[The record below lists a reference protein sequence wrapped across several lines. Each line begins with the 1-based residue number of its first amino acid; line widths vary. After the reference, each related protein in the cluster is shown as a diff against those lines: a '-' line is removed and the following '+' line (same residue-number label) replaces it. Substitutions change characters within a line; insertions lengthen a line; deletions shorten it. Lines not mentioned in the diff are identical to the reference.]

1 MQMRRLVF
9 TALASWGVGCSGGRT
24 DTGTGTGT
32 LLAAIEVEGSANGT
46 SIDVMLTLR
55 GNPVPSANVVFT
67 DVDSGQTLA
76 LDQIQSGAYR
86 GSFGNY
92 HRTLKVK
99 ITSGDDTLS
108 ATLEGPSPHVITR
121 PPNDA
126 IVERA
131 GFMFLRVEWQ
141 APSAAQRVVIVP
153 DGIDPITLDGDP
165 FFATIPLMALK
176 DQTQMIEVRRETSV
190 DLAGGA
196 QGSKMT
202 TRYKVDNSF
211 TLEG

>member
-1 MQMRRLVF
+1 MRFRSFTLLV
-9 TALASWGVGCSGGRT
+9 LASGCAGGGRT
-24 DTGTGTGT
+24 DPGTGTGT
-32 LLAAIEVEGSANGT
+32 LVAAIEVEGSANGT
-46 SIDVMLTLR
+46 SIDVMLTLK

-67 DVDSGQTLA
+67 DVDSGQTLT

-92 HRTLKVK
+92 HRALKVK
-99 ITSGDDTLS
+99 ITAGDDTLS
-108 ATLEGPSPHVITR
+108 AALEGPSPHVITR

-131 GFMFLRVEWQ
+131 GFMFLRVEWR
-141 APSAAQRVVIVP
+141 APSAAQRVVITP
-153 DGIDPITLDGDP
+153 EGIDPVTLDGDP
-165 FFATIPLMALK
+165 FFATIPLMGLQ
-176 DQTQMIEVRRETSV
+176 DQAQMIEVSRETSV

-196 QGSKMT
+196 QGSKWT
-202 TRYKVDNSF
+202 ARYKVDNRF